1 MESGTPT
8 LTNPNDV
15 RPLPFFL
22 PIKPPQPLR
31 IGNKTEK
38 TRHCPSQLPLC
49 CVVKLPSRVVKTP
62 GAGSR
67 MREQEGACEAGRR
80 GGGVIRSLLG
90 VDSPPAEDVV
100 VVAVAPEEDGGSTKK
115 KKAEAVDGEQRKAVV
130 RVVAADM
137 PAALQRRA
145 FRCARDELASMPHFP
160 RRLEPKRLALA
171 LKKVISTNSHR
182 APRYCRSWFRRF
194 LPQNVP
200 SVLLF

>member
-1 MESGTPT
+1 
-8 LTNPNDV
+8 
-15 RPLPFFL
+15 
-22 PIKPPQPLR
+22 
-31 IGNKTEK
+31 
-38 TRHCPSQLPLC
+38 
-49 CVVKLPSRVVKTP
+49 
-62 GAGSR
+62 

-171 LKKVISTNSHR
+171 LKKEFDTAYGSAWHCIVGTSFGSYVTHAR
-182 APRYCRSWFRRF
+182 GGF
-194 LPQNVP
+194 LYF
-200 SVLLF
+200 SVDKVHILLFRTAVEPSPH